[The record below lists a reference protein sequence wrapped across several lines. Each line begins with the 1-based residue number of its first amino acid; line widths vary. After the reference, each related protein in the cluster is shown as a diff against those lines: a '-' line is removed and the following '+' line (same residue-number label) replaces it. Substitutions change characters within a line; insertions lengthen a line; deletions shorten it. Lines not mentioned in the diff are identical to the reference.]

1 MTLYAKLFRSI
12 YLPAVLLFG
21 AFILFWLG
29 WQYHSQS
36 LLQEK
41 RLSSVIE
48 GYREALAIGELK
60 LESDLE
66 GLQIEGAKHKEK
78 TIALVAQNDIN
89 PLELKAL
96 TPPKLLQKL
105 IAADGDQGNI
115 EVWNEGGILYA
126 LASVAI
132 QQKSYWIIGSEPL
145 KSLTV
150 DRNRFIGMAL
160 MAFLLT
166 AGLFFYL
173 FHHALK
179 SVSNP
184 LHELRSAS
192 LLMAAGESIEDL
204 QLEGAKEIV
213 ELANAINSIRASVKE
228 SIGRFRERTLAK
240 ELLYGEKEAVLI
252 LQDYLFERVAHRFN
266 HPWLELETIHI
277 FSSLNPSGLFLE
289 IQEKGGAVQFQLSE
303 AKEAGIQGVL
313 ELLYSRKGT
322 LQHQFPKLELS
333 ISEEGITA
341 VNLGMPP
348 PMIYSSRK
356 RQCKSYGGEQLE
368 LEHGDYLFCFNK
380 SYFEVP
386 FDEWFER
393 ILVHFADDGLEVV
406 ASMIRRELSFQA
418 QRIHPTTDIK
428 VLCIKVL

>member
-21 AFILFWLG
+21 VIILLWLS

-36 LLQEK
+36 LIQEK

-48 GYREALAIGELK
+48 GYREALMLGEFK

-66 GLQIEGAKHKEK
+66 GLQIEGTKHKEK

-89 PLELKAL
+89 PIELKAL

-105 IAADGDQGNI
+105 TAADGDKANI
-115 EVWNEGGILYA
+115 EVWNEGDILYA
-126 LASVAI
+126 LAPVTI

-145 KSLTV
+145 KSVTTE
-150 DRNRFIGMAL
+150 RNRFIGMAL
-160 MAFLLT
+160 MAFLMT
-166 AGLFFYL
+166 ASLFFYL

-179 SVSNP
+179 SVSIP

-192 LLMAAGESIEDL
+192 LLMAAGESIDDL

-213 ELANAINSIRASVKE
+213 ELGNAINSIRASVKE

-252 LQDYLFERVAHRFN
+252 LQDYLFERVAHGFN
-266 HPWLELETIHI
+266 HPRLQVEPIHI

-289 IQEKGGAVQFQLSE
+289 IQEKNGAVQFQLSE

-313 ELLYSRKGT
+313 ELLYSKKGT
-322 LQHQFPKLELS
+322 LQQQFPTLELS
-333 ISEEGITA
+333 ISKEGVTA

-348 PMIYSSRK
+348 PMVYSSRK
-356 RQCKSYGGEQLE
+356 KRCQPYGGEQLM
-368 LEHGDYLFCFNK
+368 LEPGDYLFCFNK

-393 ILVHFADDGLEVV
+393 ILVHFAEDDLEVV

-428 VLCIKVL
+428 VLCMRVL